1 MLSLF
6 CFLFISSLKIYKKE
20 EEYDDVDEVVNIF
33 KFGFFYSLLKLKF
46 LFLEGRGRVNIS
58 GSDSLITNLI
68 ILEEDSDVYVVE
80 YLEDKYSNRDV
91 RYGIR

>member
-46 LFLEGRGRVNIS
+46 LFLEGRSRVNIS